1 MNPQF
6 APCSRS
12 RDSPPA
18 IMKSVNIIAA
28 VLLAPMSVNAI
39 PEKPVRTPSPHVEPM
54 WSNCIKFYRAVPNDT
69 CQSLADKN
77 GLDLAEFI
85 ALNRGIGGL
94 SGCSRGNVV
103 AGYWYCVKPNGWE

>member
-1 MNPQF
+1 
-6 APCSRS
+6 
-12 RDSPPA
+12 
-18 IMKSVNIIAA
+18 MKSVTIIAA

-39 PEKPVRTPSPHVEPM
+39 PEKPVRTPSPHVEP
-54 WSNCIKFYRAVPNDT
+54 I
-69 CQSLADKN
+69 LADKN

-103 AGYWYCVKPNGWE
+103 AGYWYCIKPNGWE